1 MVKGPTP
8 PGMYVPLAVVAA
20 RAALLTMISIK
31 SISIVVTAAIC
42 VAVAVP
48 FSAGLVL
55 RLGVTAGNWLR
66 GAELA

>member
-1 MVKGPTP
+1 VRSSVSNQQTFSF
-8 PGMYVPLAVVAA
+8 L
-20 RAALLTMISIK
+20 MISIK
-31 SISIVVTAAIC
+31 LVSIVFTAAIC

-66 GAELA
+66 EAELA